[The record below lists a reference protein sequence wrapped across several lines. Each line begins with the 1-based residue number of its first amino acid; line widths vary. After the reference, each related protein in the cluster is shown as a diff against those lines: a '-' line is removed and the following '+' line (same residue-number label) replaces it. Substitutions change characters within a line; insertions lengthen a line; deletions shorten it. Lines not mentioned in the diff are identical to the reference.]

1 MSRASTTTAGTSAGA
16 RSTNGGTNQPPPL
29 EPYNPFTAD
38 PVLGEAVEREG
49 GAGHAAELAAFGELV
64 GSELVVRWGNEA
76 NRHEPELVTHD
87 RFGDRVDEVRYHPA
101 YHSLMSLSVSHGLH
115 CRHYDTAPGD
125 GGYVSRNAAMLL
137 VAQTDVGHGCP
148 ISMTGAGLYALRH
161 QPELLDAWGPL
172 VRSRQY
178 DPVLAPPD
186 EKGGALLGMSMT
198 ERQGGSDVRANTTT
212 ATPAGSGGPG
222 AEYRLTGSKW
232 FVSAPMCDAFLA
244 LAYAPGGLSCFLL
257 PRVLPD
263 GTRNSLHLLRLKD
276 KLGNKSNA
284 SSEMELVDAAA
295 WLVGEEGRGVRTI
308 IDMVAGT
315 RLDCTT
321 WATALM
327 RQAVS
332 QAGWH
337 VAHRSAFGARLIDKP
352 LMQNVLADL
361 EIETEAATLLDV
373 RLSGAFERAPVD
385 EGEAALARIGA
396 AVAKYWLTKRSTPVV
411 REALECVGGNGY
423 VEESILPRLYRE
435 VPLNSIWEGSGNVIA
450 LDVLRALGRSPEVA
464 DAFVA
469 ELECGAGLDPRADR
483 AIADTRDALGATA
496 SHEVDARRLVEQLA
510 VAWTATLLVRHV
522 AIAVADQE
530 RCGPSDGEL
539 LHQASGVDLV
549 RGGFSIVEVVIAVL
563 LLSLVFMGLSQTYS
577 RGRRQINYEED
588 RRKATAITQGH
599 FDGIR
604 RDLTYEDLP
613 SLDGTATTYVVDD
626 RTFTI
631 THAVTTATPE
641 PLATTI
647 DVSTAWIAQLPGG
660 GTTTRTIVST
670 TIFARGMP

>member
-1 MSRASTTTAGTSAGA
+1 MSGAASETRSRAGA
-16 RSTNGGTNQPPPL
+16 DGGVTGDRGDRSDRADRGANQPPPL

-38 PVLGEAVEREG
+38 PVLRSAVEREG
-49 GAGHAAELAAFGELV
+49 GAGHANELEAFGEIV
-64 GSELVVRWGNEA
+64 GSELVVGWGHDA

-115 CRHYDTAPGD
+115 CRHYDAAPGD

-137 VAQTDVGHGCP
+137 IAQADVGHGCP
-148 ISMTGAGLYALRH
+148 ISMTGAGLYALQH
-161 QPELLDAWGPL
+161 QPDLLDTWGPL
-172 VRSRQY
+172 VRSTTY

-186 EKGGALLGMSMT
+186 RKAGVLLGMSMT

-212 ATPAGSGGPG
+212 ATPIGGGGPG
-222 AEYRLTGSKW
+222 VEYRLTGSKW
-232 FVSAPMCDAFLA
+232 FVSAPMCDAFLT
-244 LAYAPGGLSCFLL
+244 LAHAPGGLSCFLL

-276 KLGNKSNA
+276 KLGNRSNA
-284 SSEMELVDAAA
+284 SSEVELVDAAA

-337 VAHRSAFGARLIDKP
+337 VAHRSAFGATLIDKP

-385 EGEAALARIGA
+385 EGEAAVARLGA

-450 LDVLRALGRSPEVA
+450 LDVLRALARSPEVA

-469 ELECGAGLDPRADR
+469 ELERGAGLDPRVDR
-483 AIADTRDALGATA
+483 AIVDTRDALAA
-496 SHEVDARRLVEQLA
+496 SAPQETDARRLVEQLA
-510 VAWTATLLVRHV
+510 VTWTATLLVRHGDDD
-522 AIAVADQE
+522 VAD
-530 RCGPSDGEL
+530 
-539 LHQASGVDLV
+539 
-549 RGGFSIVEVVIAVL
+549 
-563 LLSLVFMGLSQTYS
+563 
-577 RGRRQINYEED
+577 
-588 RRKATAITQGH
+588 
-599 FDGIR
+599 
-604 RDLTYEDLP
+604 
-613 SLDGTATTYVVDD
+613 TYVRSRVDGD
-626 RTFTI
+626 WGTELGT
-631 THAVTTATPE
+631 
-641 PLATTI
+641 
-647 DVSTAWIAQLPGG
+647 LPGG
-660 GTTTRTIVST
+660 VPLDAIAGRAVPT
-670 TIFARGMP
+670 A